1 MAEEETKKKQI
12 TFRGKTIDELKQL
25 DVREFAKFLAS
36 RQRKYVLRHF
46 DEIEDFVTRAKKKMA
61 KSRPIKTHLRDLA
74 IVPGMVGMKLHIH
87 NGRGFLPIEVTGEML
102 GHKFGEFAPTRAKTK
117 HGKAGM
123 GATKGSKAK
132 AKK

>member
-1 MAEEETKKKQI
+1 
-12 TFRGKTIDELKQL
+12 
-25 DVREFAKFLAS
+25 
-36 RQRKYVLRHF
+36 
-46 DEIEDFVTRAKKKMA
+46 MA
-61 KSRPIKTHLRDLA
+61 KSTPIKTHLRDLA

-87 NGRGFLPIEVTGEML
+87 NGRGFLQIEVTGEML
-102 GHKFGEFAPTRAKTK
+102 GNKFGEFAPTRAKTK